1 MTSLWL
7 ARGQSFSSDPFQ
19 SGSSYDTVV
28 AGAGLTGLVTA
39 LLLARS
45 GQRVLVL
52 EARFPGAV
60 TTGNTT
66 AKVSLLQG
74 TVLSALARQYAQKQ
88 VGAYVEAN
96 REGQSWLLRYLDE
109 HLVPYQRRDAY
120 TYATTPQGTERLLEE
135 LGAATTAGL
144 DVEYVRDARLPFPIQ
159 GALLL
164 TDQAQINPMD
174 VLDALL
180 GDVRARGGSVV
191 GGARLRNVSGNGPLA
206 VHTDQGTVTANDVV
220 LATGIPVLDRGLYFT
235 KLKPMRSYAAAL
247 ELPAGVTAPPGM
259 YLSAE
264 EPTHSLRD
272 YEADGRGLLLVGG
285 HGHPV

>member
-7 ARGQSFSSDPFQ
+7 DRGHTFSTDTFEA
-19 SGSSYDTVV
+19 GSSYDTVV

-74 TVLSALARQYAQKQ
+74 TVLAALARQYAQKQ

-109 HLVPYQRRDAY
+109 HHVPY
-120 TYATTPQGTERLLEE
+120 
-135 LGAATTAGL
+135 
-144 DVEYVRDARLPFPIQ
+144 
-159 GALLL
+159 
-164 TDQAQINPMD
+164 
-174 VLDALL
+174 
-180 GDVRARGGSVV
+180 
-191 GGARLRNVSGNGPLA
+191 
-206 VHTDQGTVTANDVV
+206 
-220 LATGIPVLDRGLYFT
+220 
-235 KLKPMRSYAAAL
+235 
-247 ELPAGVTAPPGM
+247 
-259 YLSAE
+259 
-264 EPTHSLRD
+264 
-272 YEADGRGLLLVGG
+272 
-285 HGHPV
+285 